1 MEYNW
6 DKIKT
11 NIYFIDGSLRDI
23 YVNNITEND
32 WEKWVNY
39 VNKNYI
45 INWNGKNKI
54 DYKTIKNNWS
64 NNIQS
69 ETANI
74 FIEKIQINNHFFME
88 FENDIDPKEICG
100 EYDHNNIINYMKNI
114 SKIMNKEI
122 YLSVENYRKTYLIK
136 IYNEEIVYN
145 I

>member
-6 DKIKT
+6 DKIKR

-23 YVNNITEND
+23 YINNITEND

-39 VNKNYI
+39 VNENYT

-54 DYKTIKNNWS
+54 DYKTVKNNWS

-74 FIEKIQINNHFFME
+74 FIEKIQINNHFFTE
-88 FENDIDPKEICG
+88 FENDIDPKEISG
-100 EYDHNNIINYMKNI
+100 EYDHNNEPVAKVGYFCTG
-114 SKIMNKEI
+114 SC
-122 YLSVENYRKTYLIK
+122 SFSG
-136 IYNEEIVYN
+136 
-145 I
+145 